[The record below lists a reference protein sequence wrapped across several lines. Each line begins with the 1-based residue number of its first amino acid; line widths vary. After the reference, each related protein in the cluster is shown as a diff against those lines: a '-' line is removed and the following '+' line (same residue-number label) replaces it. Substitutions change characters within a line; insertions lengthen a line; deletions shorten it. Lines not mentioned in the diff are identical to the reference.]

1 MKNSFIIN
9 QMPKPRKKE
18 TYTVDEP
25 MTFLLSDRFQEK
37 IHDLIE
43 IDIRKSGTT
52 KFPLSGSTSI
62 YLDLYTDRKISILGV
77 QKNVMDSLNRLVVTD
92 DSKVQSSITNR
103 YPSVNGKEHLILSV
117 LSNRLVSEEADMKEI
132 IDSYGLF
139 TIRIDGYL
147 ESRYLPYSLDK
158 DIREIAEVNKTSDKK
173 LAETILKKHNMPTV
187 TDRNISMKLEFFV
200 NDYDVDIDNLALEIV
215 YNCKNVIFASVS
227 QIDNLIIVKQ
237 QCRINENP
245 FFKVSWE

>member
-117 LSNRLVSEEADMKEI
+117 LSNRLVSEEADMQEI

>member
-1 MKNSFIIN
+1 MKNSVTIN

-18 TYTVDEP
+18 TYSVDEP
-25 MTFLLSDRFQEK
+25 MTFLLSDRFQER

-43 IDIRKSGTT
+43 IDIRRSGTT

-77 QKNVMDSLNRLVVTD
+77 QKNVMDSLNGLVVTD

-103 YPSVNGKEHLILSV
+103 YPAVNGKEHLVLSV
-117 LSNRLVSEEADMKEI
+117 LSNRLVSEDADMQEI

-139 TIRIDGYL
+139 TIRVDGYL
-147 ESRYLPYSLDK
+147 ESRYLPYSLYK
-158 DIREIAEVNKTSDKK
+158 DIREIAEVNKTTDER
-173 LAETILKKHNMPTV
+173 LAEIIRRKHSLQKV

-200 NDYDVDIDNLALEIV
+200 NDYDVDIDNLALNVV
-215 YNCKNVIFASVS
+215 YNCKNIIFSSVS
-227 QIDNLIIVKQ
+227 QIDNLIIIKQ
-237 QCRINENP
+237 QCRINEKP
-245 FFKVSWE
+245 YFRVSWE